1 MNRDQEFWLGKFSAL
16 NAANTA
22 ARGRAPHKP
31 LMLLT
36 VMDLIE
42 SGHLRD
48 GWVKLDPNLAATFR
62 DYWSV
67 VLERQRN
74 SPDIPMPFHALGG
87 EKDQVWRRF
96 TPDGAPSQ
104 AKATT
109 RLCLLDPVL
118 WDCLQDRGFRH
129 RARVVLVSLYFTP
142 AEQVELCARLDLPL
156 PKTQELA
163 FLKAESD
170 AFKARRKKGRDGRF
184 KSLVLNGYHF
194 TCALTGYRLDT
205 ESGSIVQAAHI
216 HQHAKS
222 GNDDPTNGLA
232 LTPDAHWMFDAGLWT
247 AVPKG
252 DDLLIHIAIGRYTES
267 SPSREYLARHHGRR
281 LLFHE
286 DAKLRPDPKHFN
298 WHRNHHGF

>member
-1 MNRDQEFWLGKFSAL
+1 MNQNHWLGKLANL
-16 NAANTA
+16 NAANTQ

-48 GWVKLDPNLAATFR
+48 GWVRFDPVLTSTFR
-62 DYWSV
+62 DYWPV
-67 VLERQRN
+67 VLERQKN

-87 EKDQVWRRF
+87 DRDQVWRRF
-96 TPDGAPSQ
+96 TPDGAPSY

-109 RLCLLDPVL
+109 RLCRLDPVL
-118 WDCLQDRGFRH
+118 WDLLQDPAFRH
-129 RARVVLVSLYFTP
+129 RARLVLVSLYFTP
-142 AEQVELCARLDLPL
+142 AEQVELCTRLELPL
-156 PKTQELA
+156 PRTPEIKA
-163 FLKAESD
+163 MKAESE
-170 AFKARRKKGRDGRF
+170 AFKSRQKKGRDGRF

-222 GNDDPTNGLA
+222 GNDDPGNGLA

-247 AVPKG
+247 ATPKG
-252 DDLLIHIAIGRYTES
+252 DDFLIHVGFGRFNETAVHGQL
-267 SPSREYLARHHGRR
+267 LAAYHGRP
-281 LLFHE
+281 LHFE
-286 DAKLRPDPKHFN
+286 PTTKLRPDPKHLA
-298 WHRNHHGF
+298 WHRSHHKL